1 MDVWGAGRKTWE
13 PPAGG
18 LTAGL
23 LTLRSG
29 SAPVS
34 SSDDP
39 TSGLCAVSR
48 AFVRPFVQG
57 FDGEKG
63 ASGTFSDD
71 FAQIKFAGFSLYS
84 AGPSHPASASRR
96 RRTTVSPLSPS
107 DDSKKN
113 NIGACVESHCRRA
126 SFERQ
131 TAILLMGPVHEP

>member
-1 MDVWGAGRKTWE
+1 MDVWGAGRKIWE

-84 AGPSHPASASRR
+84 AGPSHPSLSLQKKEDHRFPPE
-96 RRTTVSPLSPS
+96 PL
-107 DDSKKN
+107 
-113 NIGACVESHCRRA
+113 
-126 SFERQ
+126 
-131 TAILLMGPVHEP
+131 